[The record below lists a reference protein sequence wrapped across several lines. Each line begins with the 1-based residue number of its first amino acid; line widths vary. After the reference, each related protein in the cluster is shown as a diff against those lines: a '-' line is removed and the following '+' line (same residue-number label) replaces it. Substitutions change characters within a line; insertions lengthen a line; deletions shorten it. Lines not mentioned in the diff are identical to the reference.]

1 MKKIGVLTDSSCDL
15 TLETLKE
22 NNIEMLPIRIIYKER
37 EFLDKITIT
46 SEEMYESLSTEIP
59 TTSLPDLKT
68 TDKIL
73 DKFIDEGY
81 TDLIIVCVSNKLSG
95 TLNSIRLIAEEKS
108 GINFHFLDTK
118 TLGYPQGAI
127 VLEVA
132 KLVKQGKTAEEIV
145 QAFES
150 IRNRTHGFITFNTLE
165 YLKRGGRIGKISG
178 TIGEILHIKPIVSSD
193 DDGELY
199 TYTKTRGRKKA
210 ISKMKNILFEYLETS
225 KCRVW
230 ILSGAAD
237 EEAKEFFENVKG
249 HENIIDI
256 SLEQIGAAMGIHTGP
271 GALGLCILEE
281 NV

>member
-132 KLVKQGKTAEEIV
+132 KLVEQGKTAEEIV

-230 ILSGAAD
+230 VLSGAAD

-256 SLEQIGAAMGIHTGP
+256 SLEQMGAAMGIHTGP

>member
-108 GINFHFLDTK
+108 GINFHFFR
-118 TLGYPQGAI
+118 Y
-127 VLEVA
+127 
-132 KLVKQGKTAEEIV
+132 
-145 QAFES
+145 
-150 IRNRTHGFITFNTLE
+150 
-165 YLKRGGRIGKISG
+165 
-178 TIGEILHIKPIVSSD
+178 
-193 DDGELY
+193 
-199 TYTKTRGRKKA
+199 
-210 ISKMKNILFEYLETS
+210 
-225 KCRVW
+225 
-230 ILSGAAD
+230 
-237 EEAKEFFENVKG
+237 
-249 HENIIDI
+249 
-256 SLEQIGAAMGIHTGP
+256 
-271 GALGLCILEE
+271 
-281 NV
+281 

>member
-1 MKKIGVLTDSSCDL
+1 MKKIGVITDSSCDL
-15 TLETLKE
+15 TLETIKE
-22 NNIEMLPIRIIYKER
+22 NNIEMLPIRIIYKDK
-37 EFLDKITIT
+37 EFLDKITMT
-46 SEEMYESLSTEIP
+46 SKEMYEILPIEIP
-59 TTSLPDLKT
+59 TTSLPDLKNT
-68 TDKIL
+68 EKVL
-73 DKFIDEGY
+73 DKFIEEGY
-81 TDLIIVCVSNKLSG
+81 TDLMIVCVSNRLSG
-95 TLNSIRLIAEEKS
+95 TFNSIRLICEEKS

-132 KLVKQGKTAEEIV
+132 KLVKEGKTAEEVV

-165 YLKRGGRIGKISG
+165 YLKRGGRIGKVSG
-178 TIGEILHIKPIVSSD
+178 TIGEILHLKPIVSSD
-193 DDGELY
+193 NDGELY

-210 ISKMKNILFEYLETS
+210 ISKMNDILFEYLEKG
-225 KCRVW
+225 KCKVW
-230 ILSGAAD
+230 VLSGAAD
-237 EEAKEFFENVKG
+237 EEAQAFFEKVKN
-249 HENIIDI
+249 HENITKI

>member
-230 ILSGAAD
+230 VLSGAAD

>member
-210 ISKMKNILFEYLETS
+210 ISKMKNILFEYLE
-225 KCRVW
+225 KVNV
-230 ILSGAAD
+230 
-237 EEAKEFFENVKG
+237 EFGF
-249 HENIIDI
+249 
-256 SLEQIGAAMGIHTGP
+256 
-271 GALGLCILEE
+271 
-281 NV
+281 

>member
-132 KLVKQGKTAEEIV
+132 KLVEQGKTAEEIV

-230 ILSGAAD
+230 VLSGAAD

>member
-1 MKKIGVLTDSSCDL
+1 MEKIGVLTDSSCDL

-210 ISKMKNILFEYLETS
+210 ISKMKNILFEYLEKS

-230 ILSGAAD
+230 VLSGAAD
-237 EEAKEFFENVKG
+237 EEAKEFFEKVKG

>member
-46 SEEMYESLSTEIP
+46 SKEMYESLSTEIP

-150 IRNRTHGFITFNTLE
+150 IRKRTHGFITFNTLE

-210 ISKMKNILFEYLETS
+210 ISKMKSILFEYLEKS

-230 ILSGAAD
+230 VLTGAAD

-281 NV
+281 DV